1 MNENMVTDTQFLIR
15 ANSLALLSIDSG
27 GGPFGAVIV
36 KDGLVIAEASNSV
49 VKNNDPT
56 AHAEIL
62 AIRLA
67 AKVIGSHILSG
78 CVLYASCEPC
88 PMCLGAI
95 YWARIDKVVYSATR
109 LDAARSGFD
118 DNFIYNEIAL
128 NTYERKIDFV
138 HITESDGR
146 AVFKHWEDTSDKI
159 PY

>member
-1 MNENMVTDTQFLIR
+1 MVNDTQFLNR
-15 ANSLALLSIDSG
+15 ANNLAMLSIDSG

-67 AKVIGSHILSG
+67 SNITGSHNLSG
-78 CVLYASCEPC
+78 CILYTSCEPC

-118 DNFIYNEIAL
+118 DDFIYSEIAL
-128 NTYERKIDFV
+128 QTYERKIDFV
-138 HITESDGR
+138 HNTESDGR
-146 AVFKHWEDTSDKI
+146 AVFKRWEETSDKI